1 MNNIRLHS
9 IVQKSIK
16 KSSKKGYVDV
26 KFRTRFINPLTEKR
40 REILSEWYTVPNKAD
55 ENGKIKISPQIKSL
69 VYKELQIKANETFE
83 EITKKSLKDKE
94 NITLNEVWTLWHQER
109 LNQKLVQPKTL
120 AGEEGRY
127 RNHIQKYIPQETLI
141 KNIPTNL
148 IKNFIDSLYPIGSHK
163 RIAQSVKSDLSSI
176 FKYAIANNF
185 ISPDQNP
192 MPYITI
198 GKKGLEEEIKIL
210 KEKNIEDYYLES
222 SELREVLEIVKKY
235 NVQYARIFEFQAL
248 TGMRI
253 SEVLGLKIETIDFDK
268 KIASVIRS
276 RATHSGA
283 SESNYEGNVKN
294 LQSYRKVQLS
304 DRAIE
309 ILREEIEENIK
320 HIQFNP
326 DYKDNGWIFTSKSKN
341 KPDFNGSP
349 LHYSVL
355 NNFLNSSQNGKKNK
369 KGNQRRVGINIDE
382 KISFNKHISTHI
394 FRHTHISFLAEQ
406 GVPLEAIQDRVGH
419 NRGSRVTNIYLHVTQ
434 KTKDTITPLI
444 DSLTQQ

>member
-148 IKNFIDSLYPIGSHK
+148 IKKLYRFFI
-163 RIAQSVKSDLSSI
+163 
-176 FKYAIANNF
+176 
-185 ISPDQNP
+185 
-192 MPYITI
+192 
-198 GKKGLEEEIKIL
+198 
-210 KEKNIEDYYLES
+210 
-222 SELREVLEIVKKY
+222 
-235 NVQYARIFEFQAL
+235 
-248 TGMRI
+248 
-253 SEVLGLKIETIDFDK
+253 
-268 KIASVIRS
+268 
-276 RATHSGA
+276 
-283 SESNYEGNVKN
+283 
-294 LQSYRKVQLS
+294 SYRKSQ
-304 DRAIE
+304 
-309 ILREEIEENIK
+309 K
-320 HIQFNP
+320 
-326 DYKDNGWIFTSKSKN
+326 
-341 KPDFNGSP
+341 
-349 LHYSVL
+349 
-355 NNFLNSSQNGKKNK
+355 NSSKC
-369 KGNQRRVGINIDE
+369 
-382 KISFNKHISTHI
+382 KIRFI
-394 FRHTHISFLAEQ
+394 
-406 GVPLEAIQDRVGH
+406 
-419 NRGSRVTNIYLHVTQ
+419 IYF
-434 KTKDTITPLI
+434 
-444 DSLTQQ
+444 